1 MFTKTSRYA
10 EVPTVVVQDGEG
22 REVTAVK
29 LRRLPDTLG
38 APHVVRMNDQLDVIS
53 ERLYRDG
60 TRYWH
65 VADANTELEAAA
77 LTAVSQ
83 RVIKLPRS

>member
-65 VADANTELEAAA
+65 VADANTELEAAG